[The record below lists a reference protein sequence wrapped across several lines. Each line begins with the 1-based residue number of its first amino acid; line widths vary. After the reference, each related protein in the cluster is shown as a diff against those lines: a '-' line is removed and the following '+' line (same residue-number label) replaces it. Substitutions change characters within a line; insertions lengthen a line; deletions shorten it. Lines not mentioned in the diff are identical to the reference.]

1 MQQLLIYFFIA
12 LGLSMDAFSLA
23 IAYGT
28 NKISLKKELLLSIFV
43 GIFHYIMPLLGTI
56 IGEKLNF
63 IINGSNII
71 VGLIFLILA
80 AEMYTS
86 IDEEKKGMITNF
98 LSILFFSLTV
108 SIDSFSVG
116 IALGITKNYTS
127 VAFIIFSIV
136 SATFTLL
143 GLLLGKYL
151 SQKLEK
157 KSHLF
162 WNYHFS
168 LTSLKIHFFRLIY
181 VYLLNNSLK
190 SLTK

>member
-43 GIFHYIMPLLGTI
+43 GLFHYIMPLLGTI

-127 VAFIIFSIV
+127 VVFIIFSIV

-157 KSHLF
+157 KATYFGIIILV
-162 WNYHFS
+162 
-168 LTSLKIHFFRLIY
+168 LLALKYIFLG
-181 VYLLNNSLK
+181 
-190 SLTK
+190 

>member
-12 LGLSMDAFSLA
+12 LGL
-23 IAYGT
+23 
-28 NKISLKKELLLSIFV
+28 
-43 GIFHYIMPLLGTI
+43 
-56 IGEKLNF
+56 
-63 IINGSNII
+63 
-71 VGLIFLILA
+71 
-80 AEMYTS
+80 
-86 IDEEKKGMITNF
+86 
-98 LSILFFSLTV
+98 

-157 KSHLF
+157 KATYFGIIILV
-162 WNYHFS
+162 
-168 LTSLKIHFFRLIY
+168 LLALKYIFLG
-181 VYLLNNSLK
+181 
-190 SLTK
+190 

>member
-43 GIFHYIMPLLGTI
+43 GLFHYIMPLLGTI

-63 IINGSNII
+63 IINSNII

-157 KSHLF
+157 KATYFGIIILV
-162 WNYHFS
+162 
-168 LTSLKIHFFRLIY
+168 LLALKYIFLG
-181 VYLLNNSLK
+181 
-190 SLTK
+190 

>member
-43 GIFHYIMPLLGTI
+43 GLFHYIMPLIGTI

-127 VAFIIFSIV
+127 VVFIIFSIV

-157 KSHLF
+157 KATYFGIIILV
-162 WNYHFS
+162 
-168 LTSLKIHFFRLIY
+168 LLALKYIFLG
-181 VYLLNNSLK
+181 
-190 SLTK
+190 

>member
-1 MQQLLIYFFIA
+1 
-12 LGLSMDAFSLA
+12 
-23 IAYGT
+23 
-28 NKISLKKELLLSIFV
+28 
-43 GIFHYIMPLLGTI
+43 
-56 IGEKLNF
+56 
-63 IINGSNII
+63 
-71 VGLIFLILA
+71 
-80 AEMYTS
+80 
-86 IDEEKKGMITNF
+86 MITNF

-157 KSHLF
+157 KATYFGIIILV
-162 WNYHFS
+162 
-168 LTSLKIHFFRLIY
+168 LLALKYIFLG
-181 VYLLNNSLK
+181 
-190 SLTK
+190 

>member
-43 GIFHYIMPLLGTI
+43 GLFHYIMPLLGTI

-86 IDEEKKGMITNF
+86 IDEEKK
-98 LSILFFSLTV
+98 V
-108 SIDSFSVG
+108 
-116 IALGITKNYTS
+116 
-127 VAFIIFSIV
+127 
-136 SATFTLL
+136 
-143 GLLLGKYL
+143 
-151 SQKLEK
+151 
-157 KSHLF
+157 
-162 WNYHFS
+162 
-168 LTSLKIHFFRLIY
+168 
-181 VYLLNNSLK
+181 
-190 SLTK
+190 

>member
-56 IGEKLNF
+56 IGEKL

-157 KSHLF
+157 KATYFGIIILV
-162 WNYHFS
+162 
-168 LTSLKIHFFRLIY
+168 LLALKYIFLG
-181 VYLLNNSLK
+181 
-190 SLTK
+190 

>member
-1 MQQLLIYFFIA
+1 MQQILIYFFIA

-28 NKISLKKELLLSIFV
+28 NKISLKKEMLLSIFV
-43 GIFHYIMPLLGTI
+43 GLFHYVMPLLGTL

-80 AEMYTS
+80 SEMYTS
-86 IDEEKKGMITNF
+86 IDEEKKGTITNF

-127 VAFIIFSIV
+127 LAFIIFSIV
-136 SATFTLL
+136 SATFTLM

-157 KSHLF
+157 KATYFGIIILV
-162 WNYHFS
+162 
-168 LTSLKIHFFRLIY
+168 LLALKYIFL
-181 VYLLNNSLK
+181 S
-190 SLTK
+190 

>member
-1 MQQLLIYFFIA
+1 MQQVLIYFFIA

-28 NKISLKKELLLSIFV
+28 NKISLKKELALSFFV
-43 GIFHYIMPLLGTI
+43 GLFHYLMPLLGTFL
-56 IGEKLNF
+56 GEKLNF
-63 IINGSNII
+63 IVNGSNII
-71 VGLIFLILA
+71 VGLIFLVLA

-86 IDEEKKGMITNF
+86 IDEDKKGLITNF

-127 VAFIIFSIV
+127 ICFIIFSLV
-136 SATFTLL
+136 SATFTLT

-157 KSHLF
+157 KATYFGIIILI
-162 WNYHFS
+162 
-168 LTSLKIHFFRLIY
+168 LLALKYIFLG
-181 VYLLNNSLK
+181 
-190 SLTK
+190 